1 MKNVYLLVCM
11 VLFVG
16 CTSSDSIVVKPN
28 LLVIMAD
35 SLSYVDIGVY
45 GQDSVSTTP
54 NIDKLAQ
61 EGVCFTHGYSVSSN
75 SVSGQYALMTG
86 KCPWKKAV
94 EEETITLPEMM
105 KKVGYKTAA
114 IGSWHSEVEQM
125 AEESARQMGF
135 DYSGGEV
142 DMNLPDCSIYE
153 AMNLI
158 SQFKK
163 EPFFLYYGLGGTA
176 VSSTHEE
183 IDEYIGKLLSCL
195 ADREML
201 DNTLIVFSSYRSSVD
216 DNNHVPFFVYWK
228 GKISPV
234 VSDALVSPV
243 DLIASLGKLVGVSV
257 PEGLDSHEYV
267 NAFMGKSLEAR
278 EDLVLEVQGEMRRIS
293 ANSNGRT

>member
-1 MKNVYLLVCM
+1 MKNVYLLVCI

-16 CTSSDSIVVKPN
+16 CTSSDSVVVKPN

-45 GQDSVSTTP
+45 GQDSISATP

-86 KCPWKKAV
+86 KMIHGRRRWGKKR
-94 EEETITLPEMM
+94 ITLPEMM

-125 AEESARQMGF
+125 AEETARQVGF

-153 AMNLI
+153 AMNFI

-201 DNTLIVFSSYRSSVD
+201 DNTLIVFSSYRQ
-216 DNNHVPFFVYWK
+216 
-228 GKISPV
+228 
-234 VSDALVSPV
+234 
-243 DLIASLGKLVGVSV
+243 LG
-257 PEGLDSHEYV
+257 
-267 NAFMGKSLEAR
+267 
-278 EDLVLEVQGEMRRIS
+278 
-293 ANSNGRT
+293 